1 MIVLQVENP
10 NPNSLFIVEVDLALK
25 LVYRHSTWKQN
36 EQVKN
41 PNWPEANQLAM
52 YKRSRRIEP
61 RTTWNKSSEWSERD
75 LNSGSPE
82 FKSGTLAT

>member
-25 LVYRHSTWKQN
+25 LVYRYSTLKQTA
-36 EQVKN
+36 QVEN
-41 PNWPEANQLAM
+41 ANWPETNQLAM

-61 RTTWNKSSEWSERD
+61 RTTWNKSS
-75 LNSGSPE
+75 
-82 FKSGTLAT
+82 

>member
-52 YKRSRRIEP
+52 YKCSR
-61 RTTWNKSSEWSERD
+61 
-75 LNSGSPE
+75 
-82 FKSGTLAT
+82 